1 MTESRFGAPVYN
13 LYFYLDRIS
22 VVAADEAI
30 AAAVC
35 RILSTAKTRQY
46 VVTARAVM
54 KVLGREIKHGTL
66 RAVLDK
72 YGFVY
77 MRVGSSDA
85 AKYVVDVEA
94 AKPICEK
101 IMKRKKRTRF

>member
-1 MTESRFGAPVYN
+1 
-13 LYFYLDRIS
+13 
-22 VVAADEAI
+22 VVTYEDV

-54 KVLGREIKHGTL
+54 WVLGREIPHGVL
-66 RAVLDK
+66 RAVLNK
-72 YGFVY
+72 YGFSYAAVHK
-77 MRVGSSDA
+77 SDA
-85 AKYVVDVEA
+85 GKYVVDVEA

-101 IMKRKKRTRF
+101 IMKRKKKARF